1 MEEAKKILMMA
12 DARSKAI
19 IAELQ
24 HAGLEKVEDD
34 RNVVSNAYQIAM
46 LLRLMDDEQFL
57 EAEKK
62 FRLVLPEGREQS
74 GREKRTHKLCGIKIT
89 RKR

>member
-1 MEEAKKILMMA
+1 MSFFGYDIPPESMEEAKKILMMA

-24 HAGLEKVEDD
+24 HAGLEKVEND

-46 LLRLMDDEQFL
+46 LLRLMNDEQFL

-62 FRLVLPEGREQS
+62 FSGLFSRREGS
-74 GREKRTHKLCGIKIT
+74 KAGEKK
-89 RKR
+89 